1 MRRGLII
8 GRFQPFHLGHLYL
21 VKNVL
26 EECHELIVAIGSA
39 QFNYLYT
46 DPFTAGER
54 VLMIHTALLDS
65 GIAAG
70 RFYIIPIINDE
81 NNSTWYAH
89 LKSLVPEFHVLYT
102 GNEFVKCLVKSVVDI
117 QTPNFERKRT
127 FNGTKIRNLISR
139 ELPWRH
145 LVPSS
150 VAILME
156 KMDGINRIRNLSKVK
171 SRDKSMVYPNVR

>member
-1 MRRGLII
+1 
-8 GRFQPFHLGHLYL
+8 
-21 VKNVL
+21 VENVL
-26 EECHELIVAIGSA
+26 EECHELIIAIGSA

-54 VLMIHTALLDS
+54 VLMIHSALLDS

-89 LKSLVPEFHVLYT
+89 LRSLVPEFHVLYT
-102 GNEFVKCLVKSVVDI
+102 GNEFVKCLVKTAVDI
-117 QTPNFERKRT
+117 QTPIFERKRT
-127 FNGTKIRNLISR
+127 YNGTKIRNLISR

-150 VAILME
+150 VAILIE
-156 KMDGINRIRNLSKVK
+156 KMDGINRIRSLRNVNY
-171 SRDKSMVYPNVR
+171 RDKPKIYPNVK